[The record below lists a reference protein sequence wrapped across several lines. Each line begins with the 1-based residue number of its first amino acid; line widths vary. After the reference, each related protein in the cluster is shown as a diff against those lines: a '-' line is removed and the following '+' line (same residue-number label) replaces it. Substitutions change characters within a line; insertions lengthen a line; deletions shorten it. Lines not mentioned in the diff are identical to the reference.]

1 MDENETALMRNGGI
15 LLEKSI
21 AFNNGRGN
29 PIRWFSVD
37 ELQTATN
44 SYSQNN
50 VIYEG
55 GWHTLYKGFLRDRPV
70 IVKRYRN
77 NIHERVCPIN
87 DIVFASE
94 MSRHKNV
101 LKLLGCCLESEIPIL
116 VFEYAE
122 KGKLQDYIYKTDSAS
137 FRPLLWKSRLKIA
150 VDAANVIAYL
160 HTACPRPVVHRDITL
175 SNIWLDEDY
184 VAKVTDFTVSMSILE
199 GETHIEDF
207 VLGTC
212 GYAAPEYVRSGIF
225 NEKIDV
231 FSFGVLLLVL
241 LTDQKP
247 FQGNWEN
254 ILKDARF
261 DEIIGSLI
269 VEKGLWSEKEQLE
282 TFLTRTRQKLDLTI
296 DPIIVEEGPWP
307 EKEQQ
312 LKAFLMLGVQ
322 CIDPDE
328 ENRPEITD
336 VAKQLRHF
344 YLSYF

>member
-1 MDENETALMRNGGI
+1 MDENEKALMRNGGI

-29 PIRWFSVD
+29 PIRCFSVE

-55 GWHTLYKGFLRDRPV
+55 GWHTHYKGFLRERPV
-70 IVKRYRN
+70 IVKRYRT

-122 KGKLQDYIYKTDSAS
+122 KGNLHDYIYKTDSAS
-137 FRPLLWKSRLKIA
+137 FRRRLKIA

-160 HTACPRPVVHRDITL
+160 HTAFPRPVVHRHITL
-175 SNIWLDEDY
+175 SNVWLDEDS
-184 VAKVTDFTVSMSILE
+184 VAKVTDFSLSMSIPE

-207 VLGTC
+207 VMGTC
-212 GYAAPEYVRSGIF
+212 GYAAPEYARSGIF

-241 LTDQKP
+241 LTGQKP
-247 FQGNWEN
+247 FQG
-254 ILKDARF
+254 
-261 DEIIGSLI
+261 
-269 VEKGLWSEKEQLE
+269 VM
-282 TFLTRTRQKLDLTI
+282 
-296 DPIIVEEGPWP
+296 V
-307 EKEQQ
+307 
-312 LKAFLMLGVQ
+312 
-322 CIDPDE
+322 
-328 ENRPEITD
+328 
-336 VAKQLRHF
+336 
-344 YLSYF
+344 